1 MASDWTN
8 NDNDNNDT
16 ALGFSLADVDTTPSF
31 CRRVCTRWRARVR
44 G

>member
-16 ALGFSLADVDTTPSF
+16 ALGFSLADVDTTPELLPPEIG
-31 CRRVCTRWRARVR
+31 RAHV
-44 G
+44 